1 MEANSEEKQLYIKE
15 NVTNKGYDS
24 FLFTQFI
31 CKKYNQKDFDINKFS
46 IGQIREAIQD
56 FKNNTPLGKITNSS
70 SAPPLQKQKKKNIIQ
85 SILGFINE
93 EEQKS
98 NSPKK
103 SEFDYGFRLPEKLKC
118 QNVFKI
124 YDLIIITDNM
134 GIFVLFA
141 LSVVYYLKDELLNAN
156 TVDEIFNTFE
166 NIIYDQCDALEL
178 MRDFINET

>member
-103 SEFDYGFRLPEKLKC
+103 MNLIM
-118 QNVFKI
+118 VF
-124 YDLIIITDNM
+124 
-134 GIFVLFA
+134 
-141 LSVVYYLKDELLNAN
+141 VYQKN
-156 TVDEIFNTFE
+156 
-166 NIIYDQCDALEL
+166 
-178 MRDFINET
+178 